1 MSEEADYPARTV
13 FFYGV
18 SGETLRVANLIS
30 DAANPPACMEF
41 GGTFFNV
48 KNFAK
53 LLHHQPKVTSTLL
66 RFQGHWRLPPVH
78 DVQEYANDL
87 NDWHLS
93 NYNVMMGAYNEQKQ
107 LADYNWLRLSGSLCY
122 FMTSRTMP
130 EISPVFNLPK
140 LIWHNQTFRSPGET
154 RGRIL
159 PCWSCCLSL
168 FLPALSARNYYI
180 IMLKCVSLGSGGLHT
195 TSSQP
200 TISNLLLTL
209 AFPIDSTSK
218 CRISLL
224 LPAWI
229 PSSVIDLIQS
239 LLMSNG

>member
-1 MSEEADYPARTV
+1 MQFKTYDCDNCTSVSMANDIRTTKDVIGRLPKSPEAAMLEKARNQLERALENGRISIEERYTQDLVFATTMLTDWQMLSNLRIWEADYPARTV

-130 EISPVFNLPK
+130 EISP
-140 LIWHNQTFRSPGET
+140 
-154 RGRIL
+154 
-159 PCWSCCLSL
+159 
-168 FLPALSARNYYI
+168 
-180 IMLKCVSLGSGGLHT
+180 
-195 TSSQP
+195 
-200 TISNLLLTL
+200 
-209 AFPIDSTSK
+209 
-218 CRISLL
+218 
-224 LPAWI
+224 
-229 PSSVIDLIQS
+229 
-239 LLMSNG
+239 